1 MEVRAVII
9 KRLETSLWTDQK
21 EAAKSVCDRYMSY
34 SLLVVLDFPYSLPPF
49 LPLGQLNFPQAS
61 ATQNLEK
68 RKGKEP

>member
-21 EAAKSVCDRYMSY
+21 AAKSVCDRYMSY
-34 SLLVVLDFPYSLPPF
+34 SLSVVLDFPYSLPPF
-49 LPLGQLNFPQAS
+49 LPLGQLNFPQAF

-68 RKGKEP
+68 RKGKDP